1 MSAVPHAREGAMA
14 TALDPLFRRQ
24 LQERRQRL
32 QRFAPQRGAP
42 PAPPAREVMRL
53 LAEVDAALER
63 LDAGTFGVCDVCHE
77 GVEPERLLSDPLTRI
92 CLDHFAPEELRALE
106 HDLEMAGRIQAALL
120 PQRDLLFDGW
130 QAHTSY
136 VPLGPVSG
144 DYYDLVRPRAGE
156 GLLLF
161 GDVAGKGVAAS
172 LLMSHL
178 NAIFRSLAGQVPAVA
193 DMVAQ
198 ANRIFC
204 NSTTGSAYAT
214 LVCGRLGQDGGLE
227 LVNAGHPPALLLSAR
242 GIESVTGTGLPVGLF
257 CGGDYAS
264 VTRHLS
270 RGDVLLLYTD
280 GVSEARADG
289 GGEFGAERVAAALER
304 SRGATAE
311 AVVDAVL
318 SDLAAFRR
326 GAPLSDDVTVTALR
340 RVG

>member
-1 MSAVPHAREGAMA
+1 MSAVPQGSMA

-24 LQERRQRL
+24 LLDRRQRL
-32 QRFAPQRGAP
+32 QRFVPERAPSAP
-42 PAPPAREVMRL
+42 GVHVQEVARL

-63 LDAGTFGVCDVCHE
+63 LDQGTFGVCDVCHE
-77 GVEPERLLSDPLTRI
+77 AVEPERLLNDPLSRI
-92 CLDHFAPEELRALE
+92 CLDHFAPAELRALE

-120 PQRDLLFDGW
+120 PERDLLFDGW
-130 QAHTSY
+130 QAHTRY

-156 GLLLF
+156 GVLLF

-193 DMVAQ
+193 DMVAH

-214 LVCGRLGQDGGLE
+214 LICGRLAQDGGLE
-227 LVNAGHPPALLLSAR
+227 LVNAGHPAALLMSAR
-242 GIESVTGTGLPVGLF
+242 GIESVPGTGLPVGLF
-257 CGGDYAS
+257 CGGEFGS
-264 VTRHLS
+264 VRRQLA

-280 GVSEARADG
+280 GVSEARGSDG
-289 GGEFGAERVAAALER
+289 DEFGPERVASALER

-318 SDLAAFRR
+318 SDLAAHRR
-326 GAPLSDDVTVTALR
+326 GAPLSDDVTVMALR